1 MKKILI
7 SAAIVGLGVV
17 FIMNSLAFAQQEKEV
32 LLKKQAQ
39 SEIQVDSSDYV
50 IGPEDVLYI
59 YVWKEEALTRTVPV
73 RMDGN
78 ISLPLIDEVHA
89 AGLTPLQLKEVLIDK
104 LKKFVDAPNVSV
116 TVMEANSYKVY
127 VSGQVRT
134 PGVYRLRSET
144 SILQIIPMAG
154 GFTEWADQK
163 KILVI
168 RKEGGKEK
176 RITVNYKKII
186 QGKDPDGNVVLKA
199 GDTIIV
205 P

>member
-1 MKKILI
+1 
-7 SAAIVGLGVV
+7 
-17 FIMNSLAFAQQEKEV
+17 MNSLAFAQQEKEV

>member
-17 FIMNSLAFAQQEKEV
+17 FIMNSWAFAQQEKDT
-32 LLKKQAQ
+32 LLRKQAQ
-39 SEIQVDSSDYV
+39 SEIKADSNDYV

-59 YVWKEEALTRTVPV
+59 NVWREDTLTRTVPV

-78 ISLPLIDEVHA
+78 ISLPLIDEVQA
-89 AGLTPLQLKEVLIDK
+89 AGLTPLQLKEVLVEK
-104 LKKFVDAPNVSV
+104 LKKFVDLPNVSV
-116 TVMEANSYKVY
+116 IVMEANSYKVY

-154 GFTEWADQK
+154 GFTEWANQK

-168 RKEGGKEK
+168 RKEGGKDK
-176 RITVNYKKII
+176 RITVNYKKIVE
-186 QGKDPDGNVVLKA
+186 GKEPGGNFVLKA
-199 GDTIIV
+199 GDTIII